1 MQKPRRFMIFNS
13 LSGDDDDLMAEL
25 NPNKITAPSPSQM
38 LSMSIVSPLS
48 PTQTAVSQL
57 SIEKMKNTLYHI
69 VMGPIDSDL
78 DQITTIGK
86 DIPRLLGRI
95 TVNDHINF
103 NPSNDDTKNVI
114 TSSSTT
120 TTLYPMVERKKRIG
134 EFLIVLVREIL
145 LQTSPELEQSIGE
158 SLAQEVDLELHSTL
172 TQFVVDAFGINCP
185 VIQILRSMTQDGAA
199 QPIVFMKMKA
209 KEQLGLE
216 YYDGKRWKINVA
228 VDTKDYQQ
236 TTIVTHT
243 RLEKIVGKNR
253 EGQNELICT
262 FTWKIIFSFSRF
274 IDQEKIIQSKNIQE
288 LSLTEYQ
295 KENNFLLNSLSLKFG
310 EIEQF
315 NESPNIARS
324 ESNPLSKE
332 AWSKKISSLFD
343 GLEEI
348 EFSNSQSI

>member
-1 MQKPRRFMIFNS
+1 MIFNS

-185 VIQILRSMTQDGAA
+185 GECFHIIVVSEIEITVTSTYVKYLFLVIQILRSMTQDGAA

-216 YYDGKRWKINVA
+216 YV
-228 VDTKDYQQ
+228 
-236 TTIVTHT
+236 
-243 RLEKIVGKNR
+243 
-253 EGQNELICT
+253 
-262 FTWKIIFSFSRF
+262 S
-274 IDQEKIIQSKNIQE
+274 
-288 LSLTEYQ
+288 
-295 KENNFLLNSLSLKFG
+295 
-310 EIEQF
+310 
-315 NESPNIARS
+315 
-324 ESNPLSKE
+324 
-332 AWSKKISSLFD
+332 
-343 GLEEI
+343 
-348 EFSNSQSI
+348 